1 MEYRTLPGTDMNVS
15 KVCLGTMT
23 WGQQNSEAEA
33 HEQLDYAIAQGINF
47 IDTAEMYPVPPN
59 AETQG
64 RTEKHLGT
72 WLKRQKRDRL
82 YIATKV
88 AGPGRRDWIRDG
100 RTDLTPQV
108 IAEAVDTSLERLQT
122 DYIDLYQIHWPQRN
136 VPNFGATEFDP
147 AKEKDG
153 PSIHDQ
159 VTGMAAMIRAGKI
172 RYYGLSNESAWGVC
186 EFRRAA
192 HELGHPGPVTIQ
204 NSYSLLSRN
213 VDNDLAE
220 TLFRQNM
227 SLLAYSP
234 LAAGILSGKYM
245 GGAKPAGTRFTL
257 FDSLG
262 LRFRKPMVSEAVDA
276 YAALARR
283 CQMTLVQLALGY
295 VASRWFLG
303 ASIIGATSMAQLK
316 EDIAAAQLTLDPQ
329 TLDEI
334 KQIQLRYPNPA
345 G

>member
-1 MEYRTLPGTDMNVS
+1 MQFKILPGTDMNVS
-15 KVCLGTMT
+15 RVCLGTMT
-23 WGQQNSEAEA
+23 WGEQNTEAEA
-33 HEQLDYAIAQGINF
+33 HEQLDYAIGEGINF

-59 AETQG
+59 AGTQG
-64 RTEKHLGT
+64 RTEKYLGS
-72 WLKRQKRDRL
+72 WLARQQRDRL
-82 YIATKV
+82 FIATKV
-88 AGPGRRDWIRDG
+88 AGPGRRDWIRNG
-100 RTDLTPQV
+100 RTDLTPDV
-108 IAEAVDTSLERLQT
+108 IADAVDTSLERLQT

-153 PSIHDQ
+153 PTIHEQ
-159 VTGMAAMIRAGKI
+159 VAGMAAMIKAGKI
-172 RYYGLSNESAWGVC
+172 RYYGLSNDTAWGVC
-186 EFRRAA
+186 EFRHAA
-192 HELGHPGPVTIQ
+192 DELGVPRPVTLQ

-220 TLFRQNM
+220 TLFRENM

-276 YAALARR
+276 YAALAKRR
-283 CQMTLVQLALGY
+283 GPTLVQLALGY
-295 VASRWFLG
+295 VASRWFMG
-303 ASIIGATSMAQLK
+303 ASIIGATTMAQLK
-316 EDIAAAQLTLDPQ
+316 EDIAAAQLTLDTE

-345 G
+345 A

>member
-1 MEYRTLPGTDMNVS
+1 MQYRTLPGTDLNVS
-15 KVCLGTMT
+15 RVCLGTMT
-23 WGQQNSEAEA
+23 WGEQNSEADA
-33 HEQLDYAIAQGINF
+33 HEQLDYAVAEGINF

-59 AETQG
+59 EKTQG
-64 RTEKHLGT
+64 RTETYLGT
-72 WLKRQKRDRL
+72 WLANQRRDRL
-82 YIATKV
+82 VIATKV
-88 AGPGRRDWIRDG
+88 AGPGRRDWIRGG
-100 RTDLTPQV
+100 RTDLTADV
-108 IAEAVDTSLERLQT
+108 IADAVDTSLARLQT

-136 VPNFGATEFDP
+136 VPNFGVTEFDP
-147 AKEKDG
+147 AKEKAG
-153 PSIHDQ
+153 PSIHEQ
-159 VTGMAAMIRAGKI
+159 VAGMAAMIKAGKI
-172 RYYGLSNESAWGVC
+172 RYYGLSNETAWGVC

-192 HELGHPGPVTIQ
+192 DELGFPGPVTLQ

-220 TLFRQNM
+220 TLYREKM

-245 GGAKPAGTRFTL
+245 GGAKPAATRFTL

-283 CQMTLVQLALGY
+283 RGLTLVQLALGY
-295 VASRWFLG
+295 VASRWFMG
-303 ASIIGATSMAQLK
+303 ASIIGATSLVQLE
-316 EDIAAAQLTLDPQ
+316 EDIAAAQIALDAE

-334 KQIQLRYPNPA
+334 RQVQLRFPNPA